1 MQWPA
6 TPVKTNP
13 MNFPFKSKALR
24 LILACSAV
32 LMMTPGT
39 GNAASDSTRV
49 QRYNVV
55 KLDFTSR
62 WFFNNAYVA
71 SYERITWPNQSVGV
85 TFGYQELPEFS
96 ILPSDV
102 FLKRINERNGL
113 KVGAE
118 YRFYLGNEN
127 RHPAPRGVYLG
138 PYFTFLSFNGDRTI
152 EVATN
157 EGPQEGQLLTEFR
170 VANLGLQLGYQFII
184 LKRISLDLVLLGP
197 SFSHYRAK
205 MDLDGDFTI
214 DPEDLENEILQKL
227 IDRFPG
233 LNELIVDKTIEAA
246 GRNSTWG
253 YGWRYQLHIGYH
265 FRLALQRVHPVFR
278 V

>member
-1 MQWPA
+1 
-6 TPVKTNP
+6 
-13 MNFPFKSKALR
+13 MNFPFKSKALG
-24 LILACSAV
+24 LVVVCSAI

-55 KLDFTSR
+55 KIDFTSR

-71 SYERITWPNQSVGV
+71 SYERITWPNQSLGL
-85 TFGYQELPEFS
+85 TFGYQELPEVS

-102 FLKRINERNGL
+102 LLKQINERNGL
-113 KVGAE
+113 KFGAE

-127 RHPAPRGVYLG
+127 RHPAPRGVYIG
-138 PYFTFLSFNGDRTI
+138 PYFSFLTFKGDRTI
-152 EVATN
+152 EFNLEDV
-157 EGPQEGQLLTEFR
+157 PQEGQLKTNFQ
-170 VANLGLQLGYQFII
+170 VANLGVQLGYQFLIA
-184 LKRISLDLVLLGP
+184 KRLTLDLILIGP
-197 SFSHYRAK
+197 SFSYYKAR

-214 DPEDLENEILQKL
+214 DPEDIENAILQKL

-233 LNELIVDKTIEAA
+233 LSELITDQTITST

-265 FRLALQRVHPVFR
+265 FGRQ
-278 V
+278 

>member
-1 MQWPA
+1 
-6 TPVKTNP
+6 
-13 MNFPFKSKALR
+13 MNSPLNSKALG
-24 LILACSAV
+24 LTLVCSAV

-71 SYERITWPNQSVGV
+71 TYERVTWPNQSVGV

-138 PYFTFLSFNGDRTI
+138 PYVTFLSFNGDRTI
-152 EVATN
+152 EVIAN
-157 EGPQEGQLLTEFR
+157 DVPQEGRLVSEIR

-205 MDLDGDFTI
+205 MDLDGDFNI
-214 DPEDLENEILQKL
+214 DPEDIENEILQKL

-233 LNELIVDKTIEAA
+233 LSDMISDQTITST

-265 FRLALQRVHPVFR
+265 FGRK
-278 V
+278 